1 MRRIVALV
9 VLAGLLA
16 CVPAAGEAE
25 LPTLDVAIV
34 LSSWTLMPEDMPFFA
49 EAAAEVGVKIRW
61 HVYSYTSWSE
71 QKSMILS
78 ADNRPDVFINCLTL
92 ADVATYRDQLAPL
105 DDLIEQYAPNIRK
118 AYAEDEAMR
127 EFSTDADGSIY
138 GLAQRRPYRPNTWRK
153 WIINKTW
160 LDRLGLDVPTTFE
173 ELKNVLTA
181 FRDEDANGNG
191 DPDDEIPLAFSG
203 LLMQSYMMMGA
214 YGNYADSIGL
224 SCKDGQFVYLP
235 TTEDWRGMVE
245 FLHELYMEGLLYDE
259 SATMDYTSWQ
269 GVAADDENA
278 YLGASVCWSANDM
291 VGSKWEDE
299 YIVIDQIAA
308 EAGIEAVYSYQPYN
322 DMTYGRHR
330 AHISATCEDKA
341 LAIRFLDLFYREDYA
356 VQANYGSFTI
366 GSVRRADG
374 TYGVLV
380 PEGYAD
386 EEWQRLNSVV
396 DNGVYYFSEELESR
410 VTPTDSTLQLL
421 KDERIV
427 KKTVA
432 PEDGNAYYLVK
443 LSDEAIRESEILLRS
458 LESISEDM
466 IVVSTVNGLDDE
478 DWQAFQ
484 DKLATAGVERLVE
497 IYQQAYDSQRSH
509 TKE

>member
-1 MRRIVALV
+1 
-9 VLAGLLA
+9 
-16 CVPAAGEAE
+16 
-25 LPTLDVAIV
+25 
-34 LSSWTLMPEDMPFFA
+34 
-49 EAAAEVGVKIRW
+49 
-61 HVYSYTSWSE
+61 
-71 QKSMILS
+71 
-78 ADNRPDVFINCLTL
+78 
-92 ADVATYRDQLAPL
+92 
-105 DDLIEQYAPNIRK
+105 
-118 AYAEDEAMR
+118 
-127 EFSTDADGSIY
+127 
-138 GLAQRRPYRPNTWRK
+138 
-153 WIINKTW
+153 
-160 LDRLGLDVPTTFE
+160 
-173 ELKNVLTA
+173 
-181 FRDEDANGNG
+181 
-191 DPDDEIPLAFSG
+191 
-203 LLMQSYMMMGA
+203 
-214 YGNYADSIGL
+214 
-224 SCKDGQFVYLP
+224 
-235 TTEDWRGMVE
+235 MVE
-245 FLHELYMEGLLYDE
+245 FLHELYVEGLLYDE

-386 EEWQRLNSVV
+386 EEWRRLNSVV

-466 IVVSTVNGLDDE
+466 IVASTVNGLDDE
-478 DWQAFQ
+478 DWQVFQ